1 MEPGPVVQTARETA
15 ASRLVSC
22 RAAQAGKPLLLRRA
36 DVRRR
41 RRRFS
46 LDQCEA
52 GSQQQLLLLRV
63 RRPRRF
69 SLGQLEVGSQ
79 QQMRRVDL
87 CRPRV
92 SSGSWCPTVE
102 SVPRTAA
109 ESSVRRTGWV
119 NHKLTRMIERNHEE
133 ADEILDVIEPW
144 YRYRD
149 CGLPDHIVA
158 RLLGDTTGHI
168 FTVS

>member
-1 MEPGPVVQTARETA
+1 MGVMEPGPVVQTARETA

-52 GSQQQLLLLRV
+52 GSQQQ
-63 RRPRRF
+63 
-69 SLGQLEVGSQ
+69 
-79 QQMRRVDL
+79 MRRVDL

-92 SSGSWCPTVE
+92 SSVSWCPTVE